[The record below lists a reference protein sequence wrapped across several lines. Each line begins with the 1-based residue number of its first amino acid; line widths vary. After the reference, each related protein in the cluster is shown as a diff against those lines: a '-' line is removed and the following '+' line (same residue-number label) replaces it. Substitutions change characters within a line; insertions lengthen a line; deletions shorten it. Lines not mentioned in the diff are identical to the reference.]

1 MDLLDKKNKAI
12 ISFIS
17 TKYKIPINTLKL
29 EISEL
34 LNNICNDIKY
44 NKSKC
49 DAYII
54 LNGTKVQCSRSKKIG
69 DFCKTHHRHN
79 EENKLKYGKFN
90 QNDINS
96 IKSNNDNDNDND
108 NNDNVNNDN
117 NDNDNNDN
125 VNNDNNDNDNND
137 NNDNNN
143 IKKYKKPILLEYIT
157 IKKIDYYF
165 NPITKYI
172 YDFDTKKKVGK
183 LDNDLNIIKKYK
195 NEIK

>member
-1 MDLLDKKNKAI
+1 MALLDKKNKAI

-17 TKYKIPINTLKL
+17 NKYKIPINTLKL
-29 EISEL
+29 EITEV
-34 LNNICNDIKY
+34 LNNMSNDVKY

-49 DAYII
+49 DAYIM
-54 LNGTKVQCSRSKKIG
+54 LNGNKVQCSRSKKIG
-69 DFCKTHHRHN
+69 DFCKTHHRQN

-90 QNDINS
+90 QNGISS
-96 IKSNNDNDNDND
+96 IKCNDCINN
-108 NNDNVNNDN
+108 N
-117 NDNDNNDN
+117 NDNDNNNESD
-125 VNNDNNDNDNND
+125 
-137 NNDNNN
+137 N

-157 IKKIDYYF
+157 IKEMDYYF

-195 NEIK
+195 N